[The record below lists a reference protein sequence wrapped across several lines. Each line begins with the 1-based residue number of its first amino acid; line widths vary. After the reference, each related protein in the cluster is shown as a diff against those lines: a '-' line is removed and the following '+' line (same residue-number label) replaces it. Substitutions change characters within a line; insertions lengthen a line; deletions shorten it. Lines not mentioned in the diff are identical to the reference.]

1 MQLYG
6 GAVVL
11 PAFDAPAD
19 SLELYFWAKSGGG
32 SIRNLYVGLV
42 TDPLD
47 LSTFV
52 PLDTVVVP
60 NYSSWVPVA
69 VRTDRYPREAGR
81 LAIVTAD
88 PINHLMFIDDIEVS
102 HIVPCEALAPAT
114 LHWKTDTAALVRWTD
129 TAGAVYYD
137 VAARVRQLYNPL
149 VARNDVPHTV
159 QPA

>member
-47 LSTFV
+47 MSTFV
-52 PLDTVVVP
+52 PLDTVDGFVQEMDRAFGKGSCHVL
-60 NYSSWVPVA
+60 N
-69 VRTDRYPREAGR
+69 VRP
-81 LAIVTAD
+81 
-88 PINHLMFIDDIEVS
+88 
-102 HIVPCEALAPAT
+102 
-114 LHWKTDTAALVRWTD
+114 
-129 TAGAVYYD
+129 AGAD
-137 VAARVRQLYNPL
+137 RLIL
-149 VARNDVPHTV
+149 
-159 QPA
+159 